1 MFQKILKC
9 IILTN
14 TFLFFILYS
23 NLRLDINESRIEID
37 SYSLFRKEE
46 LYKIKLVKIKN
57 SFFYRK
63 LLSEKID
70 LIKKE
75 LKWFRILILIKL

>member
-75 LKWFRILILIKL
+75 LK

>member
-9 IILTN
+9 VILIN

-23 NLRLDINESRIEID
+23 NLRLDINESKIETD
-37 SYSLFRKEE
+37 SYSLFKKEE
-46 LYKIKLVKIKN
+46 SYKIKLVKIKN
-57 SFFYRK
+57 IFFYRK

-75 LKWFRILILIKL
+75 LK